1 MYPILKKKPTVR
13 IETNTSVYCAALV
26 ILLSFLSFGYN
37 PALAQSDPGERAAIE
52 IISIQF
58 RDPGHIRQQ
67 ITSSLDPRGSIGQI
81 DNKLVIASTAANLAL
96 LKTMI
101 DQADTRPRRLVVS
114 VDFDH
119 DINDPFLNADRQQSA
134 QAIEAEELYLIDSED
149 SDEGPASI
157 LMLADVREQTVE
169 VSYRL
174 DNIPGFVGRHNVR
187 IPLGVWYVINPAE
200 ADDTSEQPE
209 NQPSGPALRSVALR
223 VDVLP

>member
-1 MYPILKKKPTVR
+1 VPTMLKKTATFR
-13 IETNTSVYCAALV
+13 IETTTSVYVAALV
-26 ILLSFLSFGYN
+26 VLLSFLSLRYN
-37 PALAQSDPGERAAIE
+37 PAIAQSDPGERAAIE

-58 RDPGHIRQQ
+58 RDPAQIRQQ
-67 ITSSLDPRGSIGQI
+67 IASSLDPRGSIGQI

-119 DINDPFLNADRQQSA
+119 DSDDPLLNADRQQSA
-134 QAIEAEELYLIDSED
+134 QAIEGDELYLIDSEE

-169 VSYRL
+169 VSFLL
-174 DNIPGFVGRHNVR
+174 DNIPGFVGRHNVQ

-200 ADDTSEQPE
+200 ADETSELPE